1 LDRIDHAIAQLP
13 PDTPL
18 ADASWGARN
27 RAVIGHP
34 FARLVPSWLPW
45 VRGWLGAPH
54 DALPGD
60 FNMPRVQTPSFGA
73 SERMIVSPGREQD
86 GIFEMPGGQS
96 GNPLSPYFMAGHEA
110 WVRGDATSFMPGETV
125 HRLDLVRR

>member
-34 FARLVPSWLPW
+34 FARLVPSWL
-45 VRGWLGAPH
+45 
-54 DALPGD
+54 
-60 FNMPRVQTPSFGA
+60 
-73 SERMIVSPGREQD
+73 QD
-86 GIFEMPGGQS
+86 GVADWRAFMLDRIDHAIAQLPPDT
-96 GNPLSPYFMAGHEA
+96 PLADASWGARNRAVIGHPFA
-110 WVRGDATSFMPGETV
+110 
-125 HRLDLVRR
+125 RLVPSWL